1 MSIATVPQFEVVP
14 PEFGSIRYVEHGWP
28 CDLIRWHT
36 HEEYELH
43 LMVAST
49 GKVFVGDYIGRFQPG
64 QFVLTGPRLPH
75 NWVTEVGSSDP
86 ISLRDMVIQFRHESL
101 TRLAEAFPEFKNV
114 TPMLEMARS
123 GVEFVGFDQS
133 KAQAL
138 LASVRDT
145 HGIARVLAFLNVLQ
159 QLHEWPNKRALSTA
173 KIHSTLTGVVESKIN
188 DAVDYVVENFSQEI
202 SLERMATM
210 ADMSASAFS
219 RHFQK
224 STGNKFVDFV
234 NQVRIG
240 KACVLLTESNDQIST
255 ICYSVGFN
263 NVANFNR
270 HFVKIKGVTP
280 SEFRRVV
287 RANLSPGTAAHIAPE
302 AT

>member
-14 PEFGSIRYVEHGWP
+14 PEFGSIRYLEHGWP

-123 GVEFVGFDQS
+123 GVEFVGLDQS

-173 KIHSTLTGVVESKIN
+173 KIHSPLTGVVESKIN
-188 DAVDYVVENFSQEI
+188 DAVD
-202 SLERMATM
+202 
-210 ADMSASAFS
+210 
-219 RHFQK
+219 
-224 STGNKFVDFV
+224 
-234 NQVRIG
+234 
-240 KACVLLTESNDQIST
+240 
-255 ICYSVGFN
+255 
-263 NVANFNR
+263 
-270 HFVKIKGVTP
+270 
-280 SEFRRVV
+280 
-287 RANLSPGTAAHIAPE
+287 
-302 AT
+302 